1 MSGLSLTDRIAFPDE
16 SVKAGMTAV
25 DAGYASEEPAGMEN
39 GAEGM
44 DGMDGIGGM
53 DGMDG
58 EPVGENGMTEPA
70 LDAQMTNEDEA
81 QDGAEG

>member
-1 MSGLSLTDRIAFPDE
+1 
-16 SVKAGMTAV
+16 
-25 DAGYASEEPAGMEN
+25 
-39 GAEGM
+39 M

-81 QDGAEG
+81 RDGAEG

>member
-1 MSGLSLTDRIAFPDE
+1 
-16 SVKAGMTAV
+16 MTAV
-25 DAGYASEEPAGMEN
+25 DAGYASAEPAGMEN
-39 GAEGM
+39 GAEGMDGMDGIGGM

-81 QDGAEG
+81 RDGAEG